1 MTDSNNPPE
10 EVLTATVISFP
21 SSHYA
26 FQAEKAC
33 QEANLP
39 VLLIPLPRE
48 ISSDCGVA
56 LLISPQLQQ
65 QAEELL
71 SQAGVTPAGTFQIS
85 RQRSRAKLWQRV
97 LRLTPQ
103 ESGTPHSSGQSGGLD
118 AEGVRSPESE

>member
-1 MTDSNNPPE
+1 MTDSSNPQE
-10 EVLTATVISFP
+10 ELLTATVISFP

-39 VLLIPLPRE
+39 VLLIPIPRE
-48 ISSDCGVA
+48 ISADCGVA

-71 SQAGVTPAGTFQIS
+71 SQAGVALSGTYQIS

-97 LRLTPQ
+97 L
-103 ESGTPHSSGQSGGLD
+103 H
-118 AEGVRSPESE
+118 

>member
-1 MTDSNNPPE
+1 MLKMTDSNNLQE

-33 QEANLP
+33 QDANLP

-48 ISSDCGVA
+48 IGADCGVA
-56 LLISPQLQQ
+56 LLISPKLQE

-71 SQAGVTPAGTFQIS
+71 SNAGVTLTGTHQIS
-85 RQRSRAKLWQRV
+85 RQRSRARLWLRV
-97 LRLTPQ
+97 LHL
-103 ESGTPHSSGQSGGLD
+103 SD
-118 AEGVRSPESE
+118 A

>member
-1 MTDSNNPPE
+1 MDDTDNNKPQE
-10 EVLTATVISFP
+10 EALTATVISFP

-33 QEANLP
+33 QDANLP

-56 LLISPQLQQ
+56 LLISPKLLA

-71 SQAGVTPAGTFQIS
+71 TRAGVTPAGTYQIS
-85 RQRSRAKLWQRV
+85 RQRSRAKLWLRV
-97 LRLTPQ
+97 LHLTQ
-103 ESGTPHSSGQSGGLD
+103 ES
-118 AEGVRSPESE
+118 E

>member
-1 MTDSNNPPE
+1 MMDCDNPQE

-26 FQAEKAC
+26 FQAEKVC

-48 ISSDCGVA
+48 FGADCGVA
-56 LLISPQLQQ
+56 LLISPKLQE
-65 QAEELL
+65 QAEALL
-71 SQAGVTPAGTFQIS
+71 SQAGVTLAGTYQIS

-97 LRLTPQ
+97 LHL
-103 ESGTPHSSGQSGGLD
+103 SD
-118 AEGVRSPESE
+118 A

>member
-1 MTDSNNPPE
+1 MADDPLE
-10 EVLTATVISFP
+10 EMLTATVIAFP

-48 ISSDCGVA
+48 FSTDCGVA
-56 LLISPQLQQ
+56 LLIAPKLQE
-65 QAEELL
+65 QAEKLL
-71 SQAGVTPAGTFQIS
+71 GQAGVTLAGTYQVT

-97 LRLTPQ
+97 L
-103 ESGTPHSSGQSGGLD
+103 D
-118 AEGVRSPESE
+118 V